1 MLAYKRMNIVVSK
14 LDLINKNV
22 TGTYQLNHHITRNTG
37 KITENVYFTEL
48 IFMVKDT
55 LDVQLPVNITIALRG
70 IFEFEN
76 ALEIDV
82 IEFLKKD
89 AVHILYPYLRS
100 TVTNLTNAAFL
111 PPLFIPFVDAYHL
124 FKEDQANQFQFFPL

>member
-1 MLAYKRMNIVVSK
+1 MLAYKRMNIIIQK
-14 LDLINKNV
+14 LELINKNIS
-22 TGTYQLNHHITRNTG
+22 GTYQLNHHVSRNTG
-37 KITENVYFTEL
+37 KIADHVYFTEL

-55 LDVQLPVNITIALRG
+55 LDVTYPLNMTIAIRG
-70 IFEFEN
+70 IFEFETKLVE
-76 ALEIDV
+76 ADV

-100 TVTNLTNAAFL
+100 TVTNLTTAAML

-124 FKEDQANQFQFFPL
+124 FKEDQVN

>member
-1 MLAYKRMNIVVSK
+1 MLAYKRMNIIVQR
-14 LDLINKNV
+14 LELINKNIS
-22 TGTYQLNHHITRNTG
+22 GTYQLNHHVSRNTG
-37 KITENVYFTEL
+37 KIADHVYFTEL

-55 LDVQLPVNITIALRG
+55 LDVTYPLNMTIAIRG
-70 IFEFEN
+70 IFEFETKLVE
-76 ALEIDV
+76 ADV

-100 TVTNLTNAAFL
+100 TVTNLTTAAML

-124 FKEDQANQFQFFPL
+124 FKEDQVN

>member
-14 LDLINKNV
+14 LDLVNKNV
-22 TGTYQLNHHITRNTG
+22 SGTYQLNHHITRNTG
-37 KITENVYFTEL
+37 KLADNVFFTEL

-55 LDVQLPVNITIALRG
+55 LDVQYPLNITIALRG
-70 IFEFEN
+70 VFEFEKV
-76 ALEIDV
+76 LEADV
-82 IEFLKKD
+82 MEFLKKD

-100 TVTNLTNAAFL
+100 TVTNLTTTAML

-124 FKEDQANQFQFFPL
+124 FKEDQAN

>member
-1 MLAYKRMNIVVSK
+1 MLAYKRMNIIVQR
-14 LDLINKNV
+14 LELINKNIS
-22 TGTYQLNHHITRNTG
+22 GTYQLNHHVTRNTG
-37 KITENVYFTEL
+37 KIADHVYFTEL

-55 LDVQLPVNITIALRG
+55 LDVTYPLNMTIAIRG
-70 IFEFEN
+70 IFEFETKLVE
-76 ALEIDV
+76 ADV

-100 TVTNLTNAAFL
+100 TVTNLTTAAML

-124 FKEDQANQFQFFPL
+124 FKEDQVN

>member
-14 LDLINKNV
+14 LDLVNKNV
-22 TGTYQLNHHITRNTG
+22 SGTYQLNHHITRNTG
-37 KITENVYFTEL
+37 KLADNVFFTEL

-55 LDVQLPVNITIALRG
+55 LDVQYPLNITIALRG
-70 IFEFEN
+70 VFEFEKV
-76 ALEIDV
+76 LEADV
-82 IEFLKKD
+82 MEFLKKD

-100 TVTNLTNAAFL
+100 TVTNLTTTAML

-124 FKEDQANQFQFFPL
+124 FKEDIAN